1 MFPSWKTG
9 RKERRNMVARC
20 YSGTINGVDASTV
33 EIEVS
38 SSKGTSSFA
47 IVGLPDTAVKEAKD
61 RVSTALR
68 NSGFRSKD
76 EYAVTVNLAPAD
88 VRKEGPI
95 YDLPIAVALLK
106 ATQRLRTEE
115 LAEYALV
122 GELSLAGGVR
132 RVRGILPIVIE
143 MRRIGRRAVLV
154 PEENAEEASVVSGI
168 DVIPVRTL
176 REAVEFLNGDLEIEP
191 HSTDLASLVSAE
203 EGRGDDFADVRG
215 QESVRK
221 AVEIAVAGGHNLLMI
236 GSPGSGKT
244 MIARRIPS
252 ILPPM
257 TPEEALEVSK
267 IHSVAGRE
275 KGGGMFVTSRPFRAP
290 HHTVS
295 SIGLLG
301 GGTRPVPGEV
311 SLAHRGVLFLD
322 EFAEFPRPALEVL
335 RQPLEDGHVSVSRA
349 AAAIDFPS
357 RFMLVAAMNP
367 CPCGYYNDPTR
378 ECRCTQ
384 RQILKYQHRVSGPL
398 LDRIDIQCSVSAVRP
413 GDLDSLEPGESSAAI
428 RERVMAARA
437 LQRERYRGQRGVFT
451 NADAKSR
458 DLKDICRMDEKAAKR
473 LRDQLEKLQFS
484 ARAYDRVLRVA
495 RTCADLAGRAGVNE
509 DDIFAAAG
517 FRQLDQGSESFWA

>member
-1 MFPSWKTG
+1 
-9 RKERRNMVARC
+9 MVARC
-20 YSGTINGVDASTV
+20 YSGAINGVDASAV

-122 GELSLAGGVR
+122 GELSLAGDVR
-132 RVRGILPIVIE
+132 RVRGIIPVVVE

-154 PEENAEEASVVSGI
+154 PAENAKEASVVSGI

-176 REAVEFLNGDLEIEP
+176 REAVKYLNGEIEIEP
-191 HSTDLASLVSAE
+191 HATDLASLVAAD
-203 EGRGDDFADVRG
+203 EGHGDDFADVKG
-215 QESVRK
+215 QETLRRAIEV
-221 AVEIAVAGGHNLLMI
+221 AVAGGHNLLMI

-257 TPEEALEVSK
+257 SVEEALEVSK

-322 EFAEFPRPALEVL
+322 EFAEFPRAALEVL
-335 RQPLEDGHVSVSRA
+335 RQPLEDGHVTVSRA
-349 AAAIDFPS
+349 AAALDFPS

-378 ECRCTQ
+378 QCTCNQ
-384 RQILKYQHRVSGPL
+384 RQVLKYQHRVSGPL
-398 LDRIDIQCSVSAVRP
+398 LDRIDIQCGVCAVKLD
-413 GDLDSLEPGESSAAI
+413 DLDTLKPGESSAAI
-428 RERVMAARA
+428 RARVVDARRLQAA
-437 LQRERYRGQRGVFT
+437 RYRGLKGVVT
-451 NADAKSR
+451 NADVPGR
-458 DLKDICRMDEKAAKR
+458 FLKDVCKLTDGAHADLRRQVER
-473 LRDQLEKLQFS
+473 LNLS
-484 ARAYDRVLRVA
+484 ARAYDRILRVA
-495 RTCADLAGRAGVNE
+495 RTAADLKGRDAVTE
-509 DDIFAAAG
+509 EEVLEAAG
-517 FRQLDQGSESFWA
+517 YRALDGQNGFWA